1 MGVLCNSLF
10 LYSWLIAYV
19 NSAVVFQAYGCGFIV
34 LSCLCC
40 WCLHVAWTVL
50 RTCRLFVFC
59 VSVGW
64 LDGLIVGVVYV
75 VFAFRCFGCWLTYML
90 FVLVTFGCLL
100 MFWFM
105 DINSVVAIYYAWIL
119 WFLFIVAL
127 TCFDCCGVVFVGY
140 CSLTNIVALEYCCF
154 GCWLVATGWFD
165 LRCWFVLLFDACGG
179 CGLVVCCLIVV
190 LC

>member
-1 MGVLCNSLF
+1 MWCLRCVRFVVGLLLFVVCCLVLFDNCSIRVGWGVLCNSLF

-119 WFLFIVAL
+119 WF
-127 TCFDCCGVVFVGY
+127 C
-140 CSLTNIVALEYCCF
+140 
-154 GCWLVATGWFD
+154 
-165 LRCWFVLLFDACGG
+165 LL
-179 CGLVVCCLIVV
+179 LL
-190 LC
+190 